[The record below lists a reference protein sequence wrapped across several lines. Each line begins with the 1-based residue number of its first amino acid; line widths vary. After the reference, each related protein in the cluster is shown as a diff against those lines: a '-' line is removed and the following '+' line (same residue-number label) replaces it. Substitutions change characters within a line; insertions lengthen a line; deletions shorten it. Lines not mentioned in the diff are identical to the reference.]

1 MFETYFLN
9 GDILPTIPVPH
20 DCVVDDI
27 TIENQYIIFT
37 FEQDISYHDSI
48 KYIKPDAK
56 SLVIKFHLA
65 DECFSLYKWHKPIK
79 YFADNGYYKG
89 IDSSELIKL
98 TKLGNRLDYC
108 YHYVAYQSLI
118 IELFVKTPVRLE
130 LTVDYVEFYWK

>member
-1 MFETYFLN
+1 MY
-9 GDILPTIPVPH
+9 

-65 DECFSLYKWHKPIK
+65 DECFSLFKWHKPIK

-118 IELFVKTPVRLE
+118 YSLNMYCRQYRHKQSFCL
-130 LTVDYVEFYWK
+130 YVFFTIYYIHPIGLIF

>member
-1 MFETYFLN
+1 MY
-9 GDILPTIPVPH
+9 

-65 DECFSLYKWHKPIK
+65 DECFSLFKWHKPIK

-98 TKLGNRLDYC
+98 KLFNDIISQFSGFLLLAFCFVLVVFGLIYNIIG
-108 YHYVAYQSLI
+108 YVYMKS
-118 IELFVKTPVRLE
+118 KN
-130 LTVDYVEFYWK
+130 